1 MQNLK
6 NKNHQNAGQIFSR
19 IFIYIFP
26 KLLHYMEDGN
36 INLMNEQISQ
46 NRNIIVKASQIL
58 KKLRTYQDR
67 KNFALENS
75 KNIIQ

>member
-1 MQNLK
+1 
-6 NKNHQNAGQIFSR
+6 
-19 IFIYIFP
+19 
-26 KLLHYMEDGN
+26 MEDGN
-36 INLMNEQISQ
+36 INLMNEQIPQ

>member
-1 MQNLK
+1 
-6 NKNHQNAGQIFSR
+6 
-19 IFIYIFP
+19 
-26 KLLHYMEDGN
+26 MEDGN
-36 INLMNEQISQ
+36 LNLMNEQIPQ